1 MTDHEDAIPE
11 PEGPMPAEQEDG
23 SAGRRVGRR
32 ALLKA
37 GLALTPIALTVK
49 SRPAWAQTTSFC
61 QGQGMVSGQS
71 MLTATPETAQSCVP
85 ADGGPDA
92 TQT

>member
-1 MTDHEDAIPE
+1 MTDHQDAIPG
-11 PEGPMPAEQEDG
+11 PEGPMPPEQEDG

-85 ADGGPDA
+85 EEPAA
-92 TQT
+92 TET

>member
-1 MTDHEDAIPE
+1 MTDHQDANPG
-11 PEGPMPAEQEDG
+11 PEGPMPPEQEG
-23 SAGRRVGRR
+23 GRAGRRVGRR

-49 SRPAWAQTTSFC
+49 SRPAWAQTFC
-61 QGQGMVSGQS
+61 EGQGMVSGQS
-71 MLTATPETAQSCVP
+71 MLTAAPTTALSCVP
-85 ADGGPDA
+85 ADEEPAA

>member
-1 MTDHEDAIPE
+1 MTDHHDANPG
-11 PEGPMPAEQEDG
+11 PEGSMPPEHEDG

-49 SRPAWAQTTSFC
+49 SRPAWAQTEC
-61 QGQGMVSGQS
+61 PQGMISAES
-71 MLTATPETAQSCVP
+71 LTATPGTISCAPEVP
-85 ADGGPDA
+85 QG

>member
-1 MTDHEDAIPE
+1 
-11 PEGPMPAEQEDG
+11 MPAEQEDG